1 MERKD
6 FLGHLFAFFSKYDCF
21 LRKFILTTNKD
32 HKSQHATINSTRNR
46 NKNKSSPNIAH
57 FRQHFIETHEKKL
70 NKTFLQKPEALP
82 ESDEQK
88 GREGGGGDH
97 RKGREGGGGDHR
109 KGREGGGGDHRRG
122 ADRSRTVELLI
133 GAEQKEKRRR
143 AEREKK
149 KP

>member
-21 LRKFILTTNKD
+21 LRKFILTSNKD

-46 NKNKSSPNIAH
+46 NKNKLSPNIAH
-57 FRQHFIETHEKKL
+57 FRQHCIETHEKNL
-70 NKTFLQKPEALP
+70 NKTLLQKPEALL
-82 ESDEQK
+82 ELDEQK

-97 RKGREGGGGDHR
+97 R
-109 KGREGGGGDHRRG
+109 RG
-122 ADRSRTVELLI
+122 AERSRTVELLI

>member
-1 MERKD
+1 MK
-6 FLGHLFAFFSKYDCF
+6 
-21 LRKFILTTNKD
+21 
-32 HKSQHATINSTRNR
+32 
-46 NKNKSSPNIAH
+46 
-57 FRQHFIETHEKKL
+57 KKL

-82 ESDEQK
+82 ESYEQK

-97 RKGREGGGGDHR
+97 RKGREGGAGDYQ
-109 KGREGGGGDHRRG
+109 RG
-122 ADRSRTVELLI
+122 ADLSRTVELLI

>member
-6 FLGHLFAFFSKYDCF
+6 FLGHIFAFFSKYDCF

-32 HKSQHATINSTRNR
+32 HKSQHATINSIKNR

-57 FRQHFIETHEKKL
+57 FRQHCIETHEKKL
-70 NKTFLQKPEALP
+70 NKTFLQELEALP

-88 GREGGGGDH
+88 KQEGGGGDH
-97 RKGREGGGGDHR
+97 RK
-109 KGREGGGGDHRRG
+109 G

-143 AEREKK
+143 AKREKK